1 MLYFLYFLLGNEA
14 VVIENQDE
22 GQDDSVEDSLHQRSS
37 MTPERLKLY
46 LVTQER
52 TRTVF
57 VSRNATLEEL
67 KRFVHTCMFY
77 VLIWAVCFAQMR
89 AKRTI

>member
-1 MLYFLYFLLGNEA
+1 MLYFFYFLLGDEA

-22 GQDDSVEDSLHQRSS
+22 GRDDSVEDSLHQISS
-37 MTPERLKLY
+37 MTPERLKLH

-67 KRFVHTCMFY
+67 KRFVHTRMFY
-77 VLIWAVCFAQMR
+77 VLIWAVCFAQMG